1 MLVDRRTWVV
11 KRRCME
17 EALEL
22 IKAEGKRVGSPP
34 VWRLYEPKVGGF
46 DLLALEME
54 YESLEAYEKWWAE
67 YSASPEAAAFQGK
80 LYELTEVG
88 GANELWVLAE

>member
-11 KRRCME
+11 KRGRME

-22 IKAEGKRVGSPP
+22 FKAEGKRIGSPP
-34 VWRLYEPKVGGF
+34 VWRLYAPNIGGF
-46 DLLALEME
+46 DLLALELE
-54 YESLEAYEKWWAE
+54 YESLEAYERSWAE
-67 YSASPEAAAFQGK
+67 YSASPEAAAFQEK

-88 GANELWVLAE
+88 CANELWALVE